1 MARGTEQENP
11 AVAPRADLE
20 VVGVE
25 PEQCYVTLEGRMTR
39 QGLLPA
45 FCVRAGGGDHQVR
58 KSKGS
63 VDGIPLMEIN
73 FPILYCDLVMV
84 HRRSCWLMGDK
95 PLP

>member
-1 MARGTEQENP
+1 MAAVAQLGSLGQVAQTARLPRQEQENP

-45 FCVRAGGGDHQVR
+45 FCVREQGAVIIR
-58 KSKGS
+58 YGS
-63 VDGIPLMEIN
+63 QREVLTA
-73 FPILYCDLVMV
+73 FPQ
-84 HRRSCWLMGDK
+84 
-95 PLP
+95 